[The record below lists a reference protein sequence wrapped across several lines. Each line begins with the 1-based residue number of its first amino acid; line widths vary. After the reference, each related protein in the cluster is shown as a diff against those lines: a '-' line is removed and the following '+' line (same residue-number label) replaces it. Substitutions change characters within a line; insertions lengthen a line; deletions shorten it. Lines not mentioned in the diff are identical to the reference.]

1 LKRSILIANGQGFW
15 GDSVDA
21 PQRLLETQPDL
32 DYLTLD
38 YLAEVSLSILA
49 VQRQQNPGLGY
60 ARDFLGVLPRLAA
73 HWKAGGHCK
82 VVANAGGLNPQACAE
97 AVVAALRD
105 AGCSGRRVG
114 LVAGDDVLQLAR
126 DPGLD
131 ADAFRNLETGEP
143 IASIADRLTT
153 ANAYLGAAGIVEA
166 LREGASVVVTGRV
179 ADPSLAVAP
188 CVAEFGWGKD
198 AYDLLASA
206 TVGGH
211 IIECGAQATGGLLTD
226 WLEITEAVDVGFP
239 VLEMAPTGEFC
250 VTKPPHTGGRVS
262 LATVKEQ
269 LLYELGD
276 PGEYLSPDCTASF
289 LTLELSEEGA
299 NRVRVAGA
307 TGRAP
312 SDYYKV
318 SATYHDGYMC
328 AGMLTIVGRD
338 AERKAR
344 RSGEVILERVRRAGY
359 DLART
364 HIEVLGAGDVVPGV
378 LPRRRDAL
386 EVVLRVAVADPR
398 REAVERFS
406 KEIAPMVTGGAPGT
420 TGYATGRPKVR
431 PVYGYWPCL
440 APRGR
445 VRQSVEILES

>member
-1 LKRSILIANGQGFW
+1 MKRRILIANGQGFW

-21 PQRLLETQPDL
+21 PTRLLETQPDL

-49 VQRQQNPGLGY
+49 VQRQQDPGLGY
-60 ARDFLGVLPRLAA
+60 ARDFLGVLKGLAA
-73 HWKAGGHCK
+73 HWKAGGRCK
-82 VVANAGGLNPQACAE
+82 VVANAGGLNPRACAE
-97 AVVAALRD
+97 AAAAALRD
-105 AGCSGRRVG
+105 AGCPGKRVG
-114 LVAGDDVLQLAR
+114 LVAGDDVLPLAR
-126 DPGLD
+126 DPGPD

-166 LREGASVVVTGRV
+166 LRQGAWVVVTGRV

-188 CVAEFGWGKD
+188 CIHEFGWAED
-198 AYDLLASA
+198 DYDRLARA

-226 WLEITEAVDVGFP
+226 WLETPEVVDVGFP
-239 VLEMAPTGEFC
+239 VLEMEPTGDFC
-250 VTKPPHTGGRVS
+250 VTKPPYTGGRVS

-276 PGEYLSPDCTASF
+276 PARYLSPDCTASF
-289 LTLELSEEGA
+289 LSVRLSEDGA
-299 NRVRVAGA
+299 NRVRVEGG
-307 TGRAP
+307 TGGPP

-318 SATYHDGYMC
+318 SATYRDGYTC

-359 DLART
+359 ELART
-364 HIEVLGAGDVVPGV
+364 HVEVLGAGDVVPGV
-378 LPRRRDAL
+378 LPRRRDVL

-398 REAVERFS
+398 KEAVERFS
-406 KEIAPMVTGGAPGT
+406 KEIAPMATGGAPGT

-431 PVYGYWPCL
+431 PVFGYWPCL

-445 VRQSVEILES
+445 VRSSVEILES